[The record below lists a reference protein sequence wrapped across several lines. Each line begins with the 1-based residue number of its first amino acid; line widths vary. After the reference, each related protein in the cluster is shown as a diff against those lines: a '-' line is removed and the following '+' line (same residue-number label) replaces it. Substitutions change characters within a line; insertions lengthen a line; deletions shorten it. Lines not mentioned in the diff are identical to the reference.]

1 MTKINKPLFALT
13 ADDLMTGDLLLIRD
27 DTPLRTAAHMLLR
40 HHVSGAPVVDPAG
53 KLVGVISTTDFM
65 RSANMID
72 FDDRRLIEDLEGCVF
87 QTETRDASG
96 NVLVMCELPA
106 GVCSVQRILKDA
118 SGNERIVCGEPHEVF
133 ADWQI
138 AILDSVPM
146 DSVRKFMTQD
156 TVTAELAAP
165 IRVLARKM
173 VDAGIHRIV
182 IVDGDQTPLGIV
194 SSTDILAA
202 VARAAPPL
210 VGSDD
215 KENAQALR
223 TTPK

>member
-1 MTKINKPLFALT
+1 MSKINKSLFALT
-13 ADDLMTGDLLLIRD
+13 ADDLMTGDLLLIPD
-27 DTPLRTAAHMLLR
+27 DTPLRIAAHMLLR

-72 FDDRRLIEDLEGCVF
+72 FDDRRLIEEVEGCAF
-87 QTETRDASG
+87 QTKAWDASG
-96 NVLVMCELPA
+96 SERVLCQLPA
-106 GVCSVQRILKDA
+106 GVCSVQRVHKDA
-118 SGNERIVCGEPHEVF
+118 SGNEQIVCGEPHGVF

-156 TVTAELAAP
+156 TVTAESSAL
-165 IRVLARKM
+165 IRALARKM

-202 VARAAPPL
+202 VARAAHPL
-210 VGSDD
+210 VGPGGR
-215 KENAQALR
+215 ENGQALR
-223 TTPK
+223 TMPR